1 MDFAGMNYVAVPVA
15 ALASFVFGSSWYAV
29 LGSAWATAVERSKAE
44 LGSAKLAMLITA
56 ICLVIMAFVPDWPS
70 GNRPGH
76 LGERDHFG
84 SLGLDRVHR
93 HHACFKSCLS
103 RHPRALTL
111 IDGGHWL
118 GVLLIQGAIIGWF
131 GV

>member
-56 ICLVIMAFVPDWPS
+56 ICLVIMAFVLA
-70 GNRPGH
+70 GLIGH
-76 LGERDHFG
+76 LGTGQVTLANGIISAALVWTGFIATTLA
-84 SLGLDRVHR
+84 SN
-93 HHACFKSCLS
+93 HAFQGTPAHS
-103 RHPRALTL
+103 R
-111 IDGGHWL
+111 
-118 GVLLIQGAIIGWF
+118 
-131 GV
+131 